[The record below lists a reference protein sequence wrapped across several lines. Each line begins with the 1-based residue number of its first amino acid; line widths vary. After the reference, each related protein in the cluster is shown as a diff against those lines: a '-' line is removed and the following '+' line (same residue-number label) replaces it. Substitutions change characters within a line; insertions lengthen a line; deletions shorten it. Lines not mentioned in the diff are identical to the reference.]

1 LKNKDDPNSLE
12 TAGKPVPKPEENPPM
27 APSSPTAAAAEATS
41 ELFPAPEGPGPVPAP
56 RHSTGILPSQSLRE
70 MIRAG
75 EIAAAEPITEAQIQP
90 ASLDLRL
97 GRKAYRVR
105 ASFLPGPE
113 TAVQEMVDALGMH
126 EIELG
131 GGAVLERGCVY
142 IVPLKEHLK
151 LGYRVTGF
159 ANPKSSS
166 GRLDV
171 FTRLIVDRAIAF
183 DRVEDNYAGPL
194 YAEIAPRTFSVL
206 VREGDTLN
214 QLRIRRG
221 SPRTTDTSL
230 KRLQEEVTLVHG
242 EPAGANI
249 DHGIAVSVDL
259 EGLDPSGL
267 IGYRARRHAGLVDLA
282 KVGHYEAEDFW
293 EPIYRRREARL
304 VLDPDDFYILASREA
319 VTVPPDHAAEMLPFN
334 PLVGEFR
341 VHYAGFFDPGFGY
354 AGAGGQ
360 GARAVLEIRSR
371 EVPFVLEHGQTVAR
385 LIYERLTAEPDKIYG
400 PEIGS
405 NYQRQGLKLSKQF
418 KRRD

>member
-1 LKNKDDPNSLE
+1 MS
-12 TAGKPVPKPEENPPM
+12 AG
-27 APSSPTAAAAEATS
+27 SPASVARATGAG
-41 ELFPAPEGPGPVPAP
+41 LFPEAAVRDPGLEP
-56 RHSTGILPSQSLRE
+56 RHNTGILPAQSLRQ

-75 EIAAAEPITEAQIQP
+75 EIAATTPIEEAQIQP

-97 GRKAYRVR
+97 GRRGWRVR
-105 ASFLPGPE
+105 ASFLPGPGNS
-113 TAVQEMVDALGMH
+113 VQRMIDDLGMH
-126 EIELG
+126 EIDLG
-131 GGAVLERGCVY
+131 EGAVLERGCVY
-142 IVPLKEHLK
+142 IVPLLEHLR

-171 FTRLIVDRAIAF
+171 FTRLIVDGAEAF
-183 DRVEDNYAGPL
+183 DRIDDGYIGPL

-214 QLRIRRG
+214 QVRIRRG
-221 SPRTTDTSL
+221 SPRTTDTGL
-230 KRLQEEVTLVHG
+230 KRLQEQVTLVHG
-242 EPAGANI
+242 QDEGANI

-259 EGLDPSGL
+259 AGAGQGNL
-267 IGYRARRHAGLVDLA
+267 IGYRARRHTGLIDLR
-282 KVGHYEAEDFW
+282 KVNHYDPLEFW
-293 EPIYRRREARL
+293 EPIHRRGPARL
-304 VLDPDDFYILASREA
+304 ILDPDDFYILASREA

-354 AGAGGQ
+354 AGADGQ
-360 GARAVLEIRSR
+360 GAKAVLEIRSR

-385 LIYERLTAEPDKIYG
+385 LIYERLTAEPDKVYG
-400 PEIGS
+400 PSIGS

-418 KRRD
+418 KRGD

>member
-1 LKNKDDPNSLE
+1 LGEE
-12 TAGKPVPKPEENPPM
+12 TEKETRPM
-27 APSSPTAAAAEATS
+27 APAPSPLRAADGDPSLFPEAAADDTS
-41 ELFPAPEGPGPVPAP
+41 PAA
-56 RHSTGILPSQSLRE
+56 RHSTGILPAQALRQ

-75 EIAAAEPITEAQIQP
+75 EIAAASPILEPLIQP

-97 GRKAYRVR
+97 GRRGWRVR

-113 TAVQEMVDALGMH
+113 NSVQAMIDELGMH
-126 EIELG
+126 EIDLAR
-131 GGAVLERGCVY
+131 GAVLERGCVY
-142 IVPLKEHLK
+142 IVPLQEHLK

-159 ANPKSSS
+159 ANPKSTS

-171 FTRLIVDRAIAF
+171 FTRLIVDHADAF
-183 DRVEDNYAGPL
+183 DRVGDGYAGPL

-221 SPRTTDTSL
+221 SPRTSDSSL

-242 EPAGANI
+242 RDDGADI

-259 EGLDPSGL
+259 AGEGQGAL
-267 IGYRARRHAGLVDLA
+267 IGYRARRHTGLIDLGKVD
-282 KVGHYEAEDFW
+282 HYDPLDFW
-293 EPIYRRREARL
+293 EPLHRRGPARL

-319 VTVPPDHAAEMLPFN
+319 VTVPPDHAAEMQPFN

-341 VHYAGFFDPGFGY
+341 VHYAGFFDPGFGH

-385 LIYERLTAEPDKIYG
+385 LIYERLTAEPDKVYG
-400 PEIGS
+400 PSIGS
-405 NYQRQGLKLSKQF
+405 NYQRQGLKLSKHF
-418 KRRD
+418 RRAG

>member
-1 LKNKDDPNSLE
+1 MSPAASPLPKREGDPS
-12 TAGKPVPKPEENPPM
+12 
-27 APSSPTAAAAEATS
+27 
-41 ELFPAPEGPGPVPAP
+41 LFPETVTDGPAP
-56 RHSTGILPSQSLRE
+56 QERHSTGILPAQLLRQ

-75 EIAAAEPITEAQIQP
+75 EIAAANPIAETQIQP

-97 GRKAYRVR
+97 GRRGWRVR
-105 ASFLPGPE
+105 ASFLPGPGNDVGRSI
-113 TAVQEMVDALGMH
+113 ADLGMH
-126 EIELG
+126 EIDLG
-131 GGAVLERGCVY
+131 QGAVLERGCVY
-142 IVPLKEHLK
+142 IVPLQEHLK

-171 FTRLIVDRAIAF
+171 FTRLIVDGAAAF
-183 DRVEDNYAGPL
+183 DRIEDGYAGPL

-242 EPAGANI
+242 REDGADI

-259 EGLDPSGL
+259 AGEGQGAL
-267 IGYRARRHAGLVDLA
+267 IGYRARRHTGLIDLGKVD
-282 KVGHYEAEDFW
+282 HYDPLDFW
-293 EPIYRRREARL
+293 EPIHRRGPARL
-304 VLDPDDFYILASREA
+304 ILDPDDFYILASREA
-319 VTVPPDHAAEMLPFN
+319 VTVPPDHAAEMQPFN

-341 VHYAGFFDPGFGY
+341 VHYAGFFDPGFGH
-354 AGAGGQ
+354 AGADGQ

-385 LIYERLTAEPDKIYG
+385 LIYERLTAQPDKVYG
-400 PEIGS
+400 PGIGS
-405 NYQRQGLKLSKQF
+405 SYQRQGLQLSKQF
-418 KRRD
+418 KRRF